1 MKPEDAPFSLGEWL
15 VQPQLNRLSRSGG
28 DDVQLEP
35 KMMDV
40 LVCLARTP
48 DEVVSREALI
58 DAVWPEVFISE
69 SVLTRAIA
77 GLRRALGDDARRP
90 RFIETISKRGYRLI
104 GSAAPTPV
112 VPTVVRSTGFPGH
125 SYVVGQWVR
134 AEGFYG
140 RTAQLTEVLDGPRNG
155 FWVVGTRRRG
165 KTSFLK
171 QLEHVA
177 ISQPARGLVPVFWDL
192 QGIDDL
198 DALAFSL
205 EEALA
210 DAEPRIVEAGLTLA
224 EIVGPDVF
232 RMLGTLRRRL
242 NADGRELFLL
252 CDEAEALRTIAEQS
266 EAAIGRLRRAL
277 LAHDGVRTVISSGPR
292 LWDLATGS
300 ATSPFLDGFLPPLYL
315 GRLKSETSGALVRQ
329 RHLAGDA
336 RPDLTDEDVDA
347 IRHWGGGHPF
357 LLQLLSKRAIEHGN
371 VERAVAVVSG
381 DRSVTSLFE
390 VDLDLLDEE
399 QRSLLCAI
407 ARASENGGDFVQSPV
422 LLELQQL
429 GLVEIDERGGY
440 RIGLPLLNNWLT
452 GR

>member
-1 MKPEDAPFSLGEWL
+1 MKPAHVPFTLGEWL
-15 VQPQLNRLSRSGG
+15 VQPQLNRLSRPSDG
-28 DDVQLEP
+28 DVQLEP

-40 LVCLARTP
+40 LVCLARSP
-48 DEVVSREALI
+48 GDVVSREALI

-90 RFIETISKRGYRLI
+90 SFIETIAKRGYRLI
-104 GSAAPTPV
+104 GPAAP
-112 VPTVVRSTGFPGH
+112 VPAAPDAIQAMGFPGG

-140 RTAQLTEVLDGPRNG
+140 RSAQLAEVLDGPRNG

-177 ISQPARGLVPVFWDL
+177 ITQPARGLVPVFWDL
-192 QGIDDL
+192 QGVDDL
-198 DALAFSL
+198 DALAFSF
-205 EEALA
+205 EEAVA
-210 DAEPRIVEAGLTLA
+210 DAESRLVDAGLTLD
-224 EIVGPDVF
+224 EIVDTDVF

-252 CDEAEALRTIAEQS
+252 CDEAEALRTLAEQS
-266 EAAIGRLRRAL
+266 EAVIGRLRRAL
-277 LAHDGVRTVISSGPR
+277 LAQDGLRTVLASGPR

-315 GRLKSETSGALVRQ
+315 GRLRPETSCDLIRQ
-329 RHLAGDA
+329 HHLSDGQ
-336 RPDLTDEDVDA
+336 RPELTDAEVEA
-347 IRHWGGGHPF
+347 ICHWGGGHPF
-357 LLQLLSKRAIEHGN
+357 LLQLLSKRAIEHGG
-371 VERAVAVVSG
+371 VDRAVAAVAG

-390 VDLDLLDEE
+390 VDLDLLDDE
-399 QRSLLCAI
+399 QRAI
-407 ARASENGGDFVQSPV
+407 LQSMVGLSEPRIGTDSPA
-422 LLELQQL
+422 LLELERL
-429 GLVEIDERGGY
+429 GLVERADGRDLQ
-440 RIGLPLLNNWLT
+440 IGLRFLADWLA
-452 GR
+452 GK